1 MALAFFPFNIIAI
14 INYIFRLYSPYI
26 LGCYTT
32 DGLKGIT
39 KVNSCAIITFFY
51 FADSGLSP
59 LNFSDQ
65 PIRTSLTAKRKWL
78 KARV

>member
-39 KVNSCAIITFFY
+39 KVNSCAIITFFILLIVVCHH
-51 FADSGLSP
+51 S
-59 LNFSDQ
+59 
-65 PIRTSLTAKRKWL
+65 ISLTIQFVRH
-78 KARV
+78 